1 MIAAIPLR
9 GFDSAKTRLGEE
21 LPPDIRASV
30 AAAVAARVA
39 TACRAA
45 GWRVL
50 IVSSAPGV
58 VAWCDRNDLDTLAD
72 PGGGLNAAAAAAAS
86 AITGRWMVIHGDLPL
101 VTAAD
106 LEGVAEKLD
115 GDSVVLAP
123 SRDGGTKV
131 VAATGSFGFAYG
143 PGSFARH
150 LAAAAPR
157 RTTTIVRVGLAVEL
171 DTPDDLRATL
181 RHPEGR
187 WLSEFL
193 S

>member
-9 GFDSAKTRLGEE
+9 SFDSAKTRLAEE
-21 LPPDIRASV
+21 LPPDTRAAV

-39 TACRAA
+39 TACLAA
-45 GWRVL
+45 DWRVVV
-50 IVSSAPGV
+50 VSSAPDV
-58 VAWCDRNDLDTLAD
+58 VAWCASHHLDTLAD
-72 PGGGLNAAAAAAAS
+72 PGGGLNAAATAAATTAV
-86 AITGRWMVIHGDLPL
+86 GPWMVIHGDLPL

-106 LEGVAEKLD
+106 LDGVAEAIR
-115 GDSVVLAP
+115 GGSVVLAP
-123 SRDGGTKV
+123 SRDGGTNV
-131 VAATGSFGFAYG
+131 VAAAGPFRFAYG

-157 RTTTIVRVGLAVEL
+157 RPVTMIREGLAVEL
-171 DTPDDLRATL
+171 DTPADLRATL

-187 WLSEFL
+187 WLNEFL